1 MATSRTH
8 ILSEIRRLAEVS
20 GRSPGVRLFER
31 ETGIRESDWYPSLW
45 LRWGDAIEE
54 AGLARNKMVQLV
66 GNDTL
71 LEKYALLAR
80 RLSRLPLQGELI
92 LESKRLSDF
101 PSEKAYR
108 RFGGKQG
115 LIAATAAFCEGRPD
129 YSDVLAF
136 CIQATPADQE
146 SLDDKATDST
156 KIGYVYLL
164 QHGTRREYKIGRT
177 NNTMRREGEINIE
190 LPHGVKPLHVIA
202 TDDPAGVENYWHRR
216 FADKRL
222 NGEWFSLSSD
232 DLRAFKKWKRIV

>member
-1 MATSRTH
+1 MATSRAH
-8 ILSEIRRLAEVS
+8 ILSEIRRLAEAS
-20 GRSPGVRLFER
+20 GRPPGVRLFER

-54 AGLARNKMVQLV
+54 AGLARNRMVQAV
-66 GNDTL
+66 ENDTL

-92 LESKRLSDF
+92 LESKRSSDF
-101 PSEKAYR
+101 PSEKVYR
-108 RFGGKQG
+108 RFGGKSG
-115 LIAATAAFCEGRPD
+115 LIAAAATFCEGRPD

-136 CIQATPADQE
+136 CAQATLVAQK
-146 SLDDKATDST
+146 SLDGKASDST
-156 KIGYVYLL
+156 NIGYVYLL
-164 QHGTRREYKIGRT
+164 QHGARREYKIGRT
-177 NNTMRREGEINIE
+177 KNTMRREGEIDIE

-232 DLRAFKKWKRIV
+232 DVRAFKKWKRIS

>member
-1 MATSRTH
+1 MTISRAH
-8 ILSEIRRLAEVS
+8 ILSEIRRLAVAS

-54 AGLARNKMVQLV
+54 AGLARNKMVQAV
-66 GNDTL
+66 ENDTL

-92 LESKRLSDF
+92 LESKRSSSF
-101 PSEKAYR
+101 PSEKSFR
-108 RFGGKQG
+108 RFGGKAG
-115 LIAATAAFCEGRPD
+115 LIAAVAAFCEGRPD

-136 CIQATPADQE
+136 CAQATPIAQK
-146 SLDDKATDST
+146 SLDDNTSSSLS
-156 KIGYVYLL
+156 IGYVYLM

-177 NNTMRREGEINIE
+177 KNTMRREGEIGIE

-202 TDDPAGVENYWHRR
+202 TDDPAGIENYWHRR

-232 DLRAFKKWKRIV
+232 DVRAFKKWKRIA